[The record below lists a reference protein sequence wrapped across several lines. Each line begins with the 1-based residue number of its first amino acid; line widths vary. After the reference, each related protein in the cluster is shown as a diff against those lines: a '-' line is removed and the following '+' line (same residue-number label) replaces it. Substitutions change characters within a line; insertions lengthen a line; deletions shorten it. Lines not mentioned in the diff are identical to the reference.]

1 MIIGTATS
9 TNVCLQHLAIKD
21 IFQQMTLIPNKKRT
35 QTELNVMSYLLA
47 T

>member
-9 TNVCLQHLAIKD
+9 TSVCLQHLAIQD
-21 IFQQMTLIPNKKRT
+21 VFQQMTLIPNKKRT
-35 QTELNVMSYLLA
+35 QIELNVMPYLLA